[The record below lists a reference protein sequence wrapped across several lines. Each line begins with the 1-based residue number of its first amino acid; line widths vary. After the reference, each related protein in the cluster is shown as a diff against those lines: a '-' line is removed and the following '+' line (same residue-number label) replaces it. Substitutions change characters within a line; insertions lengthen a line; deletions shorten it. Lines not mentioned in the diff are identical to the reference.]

1 MIKKIMFTLF
11 AFAIS
16 LFAFSQDTAAAV
28 EDAREGT
35 GLRADGKIY
44 VVLLVSVTIL
54 IGLIIY
60 LVRLDRK
67 ISRLEGKNIQ

>member
-1 MIKKIMFTLF
+1 MIKKIALTLF
-11 AFAIS
+11 VFVIS
-16 LFAFSQDTAAAV
+16 FFAFSQDSAAIDDV
-28 EDAREGT
+28 REGT

-54 IGLIIY
+54 IGLIVY

-67 ISRLEGKNIQ
+67 ITRLERKNIQ

>member
-1 MIKKIMFTLF
+1 MIKKIVFALF
-11 AFAIS
+11 AFAFS
-16 LFAFSQDTAAAV
+16 LFAFSQDSAAV
-28 EDAREGT
+28 DDVREGA
-35 GLRADGKIY
+35 GLRAEGKIY

>member
-1 MIKKIMFTLF
+1 MIKKIVFTLF
-11 AFAIS
+11 VFAIS
-16 LFAFSQDTAAAV
+16 FFAFSQDSAAV
-28 EDAREGT
+28 DELREGK

-67 ISRLEGKNIQ
+67 ITRLEGKNIQ